1 MKRLPVVETALLLV
15 ALLISVAA
23 VSAQVDSDP
32 VGRFQQFV
40 EARNQGSVARAVAL
54 FTDDGLFQGGE
65 CQPCVD
71 KQALQHE
78 VERRVAEHQH
88 TIVTSGQVSETTASV
103 RIEWTSDSVRDLAQ
117 QARLEGFERLVSVV
131 NVEVR
136 GDPLASMSIR
146 LDLTDP
152 QTAAFRR
159 APQAEPGGPPRRCVF
174 GDRTHGGANTP
185 LPL

>member
-1 MKRLPVVETALLLV
+1 MKRHPVVETVLLLV
-15 ALLISVAA
+15 ALLVSVVA
-23 VSAQVDSDP
+23 VSLQKKSDP

-117 QARLEGFERLVSVV
+117 QARLEGFERLVSLV

-136 GDPLASMSIR
+136 GDRLASVSIR
-146 LDLTDP
+146 LDLTGP
-152 QTAAFRR
+152 PTAGFRR
-159 APQAEPGGPPRRCVF
+159 APQADLLGPPRAAV
-174 GDRTHGGANTP
+174 
-185 LPL
+185 L